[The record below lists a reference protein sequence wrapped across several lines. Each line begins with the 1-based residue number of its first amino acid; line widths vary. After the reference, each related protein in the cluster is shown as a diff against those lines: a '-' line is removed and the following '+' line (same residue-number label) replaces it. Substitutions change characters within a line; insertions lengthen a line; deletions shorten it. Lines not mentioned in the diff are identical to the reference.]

1 MSYQFYKMLHVISI
15 VVFFALY
22 ASAAVKAQN
31 KLPFKMEKIV
41 TGIMLLLIL
50 TGGFGLKK
58 FAAPGEWP
66 LWLMLKLGIWFI
78 VGALGHMILKRFPQF
93 SMKFF
98 WGSVGLLT
106 IASYLANYK
115 L

>member
-15 VVFFALY
+15 VLFFAIY
-22 ASAAVKAQN
+22 AAAAVKVQN
-31 KLPFKMEKIV
+31 GQKIKFETIF
-41 TGIMLLLIL
+41 TGIMLFLIL

-66 LWLMLKLGIWFI
+66 LWLTLKLGIWCVIGFS
-78 VGALGHMILKRFPQF
+78 GHMILKRYPQF
-93 SMKFF
+93 SFKFF